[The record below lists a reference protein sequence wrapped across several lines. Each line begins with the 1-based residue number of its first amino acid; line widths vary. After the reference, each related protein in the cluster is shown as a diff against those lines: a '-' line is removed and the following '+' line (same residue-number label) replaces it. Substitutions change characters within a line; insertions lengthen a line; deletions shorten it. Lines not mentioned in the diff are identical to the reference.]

1 MYLLLI
7 ISIKIT
13 WLVVE
18 VVKTNLPMILPAIAQ
33 ELKLCMRSP
42 IQVVANPTELY
53 VDRLDK
59 ILGLKVPTASVF
71 SH

>member
-1 MYLLLI
+1 
-7 ISIKIT
+7 
-13 WLVVE
+13 
-18 VVKTNLPMILPAIAQ
+18 MILQAIAQ

-59 ILGLKVPTASVF
+59 ILGLKVPIYRY
-71 SH
+71 